1 MCRRFGTYGIKS
13 HLSTRTD
20 VNQVLSFGCY
30 SAIIVAVK
38 EGGLGRSITTLT
50 PDNIVTVFKV
60 TASLSTCFSAL
71 TSYPGARSSER
82 SMVYNCCNRTNG
94 NPVAISSHFQGCQ
107 MAPAYVLCRHGG
119 RHLMVGEHV
128 RHVRSFLAQK
138 LLNHLSYSEQFA
150 DYLHS
155 T

>member
-71 TSYPGARSSER
+71 TLYQALEAVS
-82 SMVYNCCNRTNG
+82 VLWCTT
-94 NPVAISSHFQGCQ
+94 VATVQ
-107 MAPAYVLCRHGG
+107 MAILSLYLRIFKV
-119 RHLMVGEHV
+119 V
-128 RHVRSFLAQK
+128 RWHQLTCYAAMAVVISWWASMFV
-138 LLNHLSYSEQFA
+138 
-150 DYLHS
+150 